1 MVREG
6 YMDPVYQMFEERDRE
21 EVALLRRAKKAQP
34 KEARKESVLEEVTFI
49 ATGFIGVV
57 VFTLLAAVL
66 Q

>member
-21 EVALLRRAKKAQP
+21 EVALRRAKKAQP